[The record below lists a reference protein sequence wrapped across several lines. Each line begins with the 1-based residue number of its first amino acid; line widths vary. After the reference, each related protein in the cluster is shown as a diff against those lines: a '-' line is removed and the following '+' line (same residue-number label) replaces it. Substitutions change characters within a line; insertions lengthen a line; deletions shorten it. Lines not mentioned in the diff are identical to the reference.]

1 MIYLLLIDT
10 EEEKRKF
17 ALVYEKYRHYMFH
30 IALKILNDL
39 GINLLNAVHE
49 AFIKLTKNMDKIGDV
64 ETLKTERYLYTIVK
78 NTAIDIYRQ
87 KKRRFAKEVSVESPE
102 NYKTEKMK
110 RYQNMTSK

>member
-30 IALKILNDL
+30 IALKILKNSQDAED
-39 GINLLNAVHE
+39 AVHE